1 MAQNTNGE
9 DEMFGE
15 VGPRK
20 QSLSF
25 SAAKDDR
32 FLDESQH
39 QPKLSLSMFAADDID
54 EKPFKQ
60 DTKSFQDALSI
71 KDFGGSS
78 TRAGPRLMTE
88 EFNALN
94 NSCEGKH
101 ETQLEGELPQ
111 PAFEFNPMHQ

>member
-1 MAQNTNGE
+1 MREEKRTKKEFDKKLLDDMAQNTNGE

-60 DTKSFQDALSI
+60 DTKSF
-71 KDFGGSS
+71 
-78 TRAGPRLMTE
+78 
-88 EFNALN
+88 
-94 NSCEGKH
+94 
-101 ETQLEGELPQ
+101 
-111 PAFEFNPMHQ
+111 

>member
-1 MAQNTNGE
+1 MREEKRTKKEFDKKLLDDMAQNTNGE

-20 QSLSF
+20 PSLSF

-60 DTKSFQDALSI
+60 DTKSF
-71 KDFGGSS
+71 
-78 TRAGPRLMTE
+78 
-88 EFNALN
+88 
-94 NSCEGKH
+94 
-101 ETQLEGELPQ
+101 
-111 PAFEFNPMHQ
+111 

>member
-1 MAQNTNGE
+1 
-9 DEMFGE
+9 MFGE

-60 DTKSFQDALSI
+60 DTKSF
-71 KDFGGSS
+71 
-78 TRAGPRLMTE
+78 
-88 EFNALN
+88 
-94 NSCEGKH
+94 
-101 ETQLEGELPQ
+101 
-111 PAFEFNPMHQ
+111 